1 LIYNLDIKTFMNGQ
15 MTQNNSTRNLIN
27 SLGRIISFFSNVLD
41 LTPGTVITTGT
52 PGGTG
57 WGQDTSLGGKG
68 FIPPGC
74 VAAHYLRPG
83 DEVCSVVQ
91 GVGEILFRAE

>member
-1 LIYNLDIKTFMNGQ
+1 
-15 MTQNNSTRNLIN
+15 LIN
-27 SLGRIISFFSNVLD
+27 SFGRIISFFSKVLD
-41 LTPGTVITTGT
+41 LAAGTVITTGA

-57 WGQDTSLGGKG
+57 WGQDKSLGGKG

-83 DEVCSVVQ
+83 D
-91 GVGEILFRAE
+91 